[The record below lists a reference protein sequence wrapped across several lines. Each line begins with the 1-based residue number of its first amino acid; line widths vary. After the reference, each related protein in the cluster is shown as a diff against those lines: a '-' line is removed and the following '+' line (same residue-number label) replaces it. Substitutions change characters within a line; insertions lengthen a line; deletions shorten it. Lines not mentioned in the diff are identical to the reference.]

1 MDQSS
6 SLDVLPFL
14 IANIVFNFGS
24 ISSGVPWYLM
34 IDGLLQY
41 NIIIM
46 NYIMIVAG

>member
-1 MDQSS
+1 MNQSS
-6 SLDVLPFL
+6 SLDALPIV

-24 ISSGVPWYLM
+24 MCSGVPWYLM

-46 NYIMIVAG
+46 NYIMILAG